1 MRAPQQD
8 LRRRK
13 RQQMERQEIAVVVR
27 LFKINAFAGLRAFL
41 RVLMRCKL
49 MEKFFGRSAE

>member
-1 MRAPQQD
+1 MRVPQQN

-13 RQQMERQEIAVVVR
+13 RQQMKRQEIAVVVR
-27 LFKINAFAGLRAFL
+27 LFKINAFAGLPAFL

-49 MEKFFGRSAE
+49 MEKLFGRSAK